1 MYVEFQSYSNF
12 SFLRGASSPEELVKH
27 AASLGYPAIALSDRH
42 SMAGI
47 VRAHFAAKKY
57 GISMLVGAEI
67 PLYEKQPQ
75 TKVERQLDPNFLEA
89 TPSIIPPNCLP
100 LSLLLYPT
108 SKSAYANL
116 CKLLS
121 IGKRRAPKARC
132 FLSIEDVAAMHHG
145 LLAVAVVHSF
155 QDKKLLEYISTLKN
169 IFDADRLSLQIAR
182 QYGPDGEKVFFRTKE
197 LSQLTGIPL
206 LATNDVHYH
215 IPDRAQLQ
223 DVLTCIRHRCR
234 LDEAGFRL
242 YQNRERYLKTPQEM
256 KRLFRKEPQ
265 AIERSLELYSLA
277 RGFSLDQIT
286 YEYPREICPQT
297 KTPLSFLT
305 ELVQKGAKEFYPQG
319 VPDKVKRLLRH
330 ELQLVHELGY
340 EKYFLTVYDIVC
352 FARSQKI
359 LCQGRGAAA
368 NSAICYV
375 LGMTSVDPDKIN
387 LLFERFVSK
396 ERNEPPDI
404 DIDFEHERRE
414 EVIQYIYN
422 KYSRERAALTATV
435 ITYRTKSAVRDVGK
449 VFKLSEEEIEGVIK
463 LLRRTPV
470 EEIMSEASFTKRN
483 LDYNKPEIHKTIEL
497 VYQIKGFP
505 RHLSQHVGGFI
516 ISDKPLYEIVPTE
529 NAAMENRTV
538 IEWDKD
544 DIELMGML
552 KIDILALGIMTM
564 IRKALEMIHCK
575 QSKLEQC
582 RLPRHSEMNGS
593 GGSASSSKNSLALE
607 KDSRGKK
614 YLEQSSLQQAFDP
627 LLAMDAVPAEDPEVY
642 RMVSRADTIGVFQI
656 ESRAQMSMLPRMK
669 PRCFYDLVVEVAIV
683 RPGPIQGGMVHP
695 YLRRRMGEEPVSYPS
710 KQVKEILQSTLGVPI
725 FQEQIMQIAVVA
737 AGFSPGE
744 ADQLRRAMGS
754 WKRNKNALA
763 QFETRLISGMRKRGY
778 TAQFA
783 KQVCSQ
789 IKGFSEYGFPQS
801 HAASFALLVYVS
813 AWIKMHHPAEFA
825 AALINSQPMG
835 FYRPA
840 QIIQDAKNHGVS
852 VRAIDV
858 IRSEWDCTIEKDN
871 SIRLGFRLIRGLKK
885 DTGIQLRETI
895 KKHPGITNLK
905 ELWLKSG
912 VSVSQLK
919 KLCRADAF
927 LSMNLSRQK
936 ALWEIKKFRDGP
948 LPLFENIVDKEQSDS
963 SLLLPQIT
971 KKSSVLR
978 DYESNGLSLKSHPM
992 SFLRKEL
999 SQQGVFTCYELVHGA
1014 ATGESALENGQRIAI
1029 GGIVLLRQQ
1038 PMTASGIVFMTI
1050 EDETGLANLII
1061 KPRIFKKYRDEIC
1074 DGNCLISSG
1083 RIQREKGV
1091 VNLIADDFQ
1100 DVSYQFGLD
1109 SQSRDFH

>member
-12 SFLRGASSPEELVKH
+12 SFLRGASSPQELVTH
-27 AASLGYPAIALSDRH
+27 AAALGYPALGLSDRH
-42 SMAGI
+42 SIAGV
-47 VRAHFAAKKY
+47 VRAHFAAKKA
-57 GISMLVGAEI
+57 GISLLVGTEVA
-67 PLYEKQPQ
+67 LYQTQPQ
-75 TKVERQLDPNFLEA
+75 TKVQRQIDPHFLET
-89 TPSIIPPNCLP
+89 TPSRIPPNCLP

-132 FLSIEDVAAMHHG
+132 FLNIKDIASLHHG
-145 LLAVAVVHSF
+145 LLAVVLVHSLK
-155 QDKKLLEYISTLKN
+155 DKQLLEHIAALKS
-169 IFDADRLSLQIAR
+169 IFDADRLSLQITK
-182 QYGPDGEKVFFRTKE
+182 QYGPDGDRNFYLTKE
-197 LSQLTGIPL
+197 LGHIARVPL
-206 LATNDVHYH
+206 LATNAVHYH
-215 IPDRAQLQ
+215 CPERHQLQ
-223 DVLTCIRHRCR
+223 DVLTCIRHRCS
-234 LDEAGFRL
+234 LNQAGFRL
-242 YQNRERYLKTPQEM
+242 YQNKERYLKTPQEM

-265 AIERSLELYSLA
+265 AIERSLELYALA
-277 RGFSLDQIT
+277 KNFSLDQIT
-286 YEYPREICPQT
+286 YEYPHEICPET
-297 KTPLSFLT
+297 KTPLAYLT
-305 ELVQKGAKEFYPQG
+305 ELVQKGAKEFYPNG
-319 VPDKVKRLLRH
+319 VPEKVKKLLRH
-330 ELQLVHELGY
+330 ELRLVHQLGY

-352 FARSQKI
+352 FARSQSI

-375 LGMTSVDPDKIN
+375 LGITSVDPDKIN

-449 VFKLSEEEIEGVIK
+449 VLELSEEEIEALIK
-463 LLRRTPV
+463 LLRRTPAEDV
-470 EEIMSEASFTKRN
+470 STETEFKKRN
-483 LDYNKPEIHKTIEL
+483 LDFNKATIHLTIEL
-497 VYQIKGFP
+497 VEQIKGFP

-516 ISDKPLYEIVPTE
+516 ISDAPLYEIVPTE

-564 IRKALEMIHCK
+564 IRKALEMIYHKQVAQIQKDITHNRLHEHCL
-575 QSKLEQC
+575 QL
-582 RLPRHSEMNGS
+582 
-593 GGSASSSKNSLALE
+593 
-607 KDSRGKK
+607 GK
-614 YLEQSSLQQAFDP
+614 FDP
-627 LLAMDAVPAEDPEVY
+627 LIAMDAVPAEDPDVY
-642 RMVSRADTIGVFQI
+642 TMVSRADTIGVFQI

-710 KQVKEILQSTLGVPI
+710 KEVQEILQSTLGVPI
-725 FQEQIMQIAVVA
+725 FQEQIMQIAVAA

-744 ADQLRRAMGS
+744 ADQLRRAMAS

-763 QFETRLISGMRKRGY
+763 QFETRLIQGMKERGY
-778 TAQFA
+778 SLQFA
-783 KQVCSQ
+783 KQICSQ

-813 AWIKMHHPAEFA
+813 AWIKRHHPTEFA

-840 QIIQDAKNHGVS
+840 QIVQDAKNHGVS

-858 IRSEWDCTIEKDN
+858 LHSHWDCTIEKDN
-871 SIRLGFRLIRGLKK
+871 TIRLGFRLIRGLRKEA
-885 DTGIQLRETI
+885 GIQLRDTI
-895 KKHPGITNLK
+895 EKYPSIKSLK

-919 KLCRADAF
+919 KLCSADAF

-948 LPLFENIVDKEQSDS
+948 LPLFENIVEVDKTDC
-963 SLLLPQIT
+963 SLMLPKIS

-978 DYESNGLSLKSHPM
+978 DYESNGLSLKAHPL
-992 SFLRKEL
+992 SLLRQEL
-999 SQQGVFTCYELVHGA
+999 STQGVFTCYELAHGA

-1029 GGIVLLRQQ
+1029 SGIVLLRQQ
-1038 PMTASGIVFMTI
+1038 PMTASGVVFMTI
-1050 EDETGLANLII
+1050 EDETGLANIII
-1061 KPRIFKKYRDEIC
+1061 KPKVFKVYRDDIC
-1074 DGNCLISSG
+1074 DSNCLVAAG
-1083 RIQREKGV
+1083 RIQREKGIV
-1091 VNLIADDFQ
+1091 HLIADEFQ
-1100 DVSYQFGLD
+1100 DITYQFGLD